1 MRETGEKSSV
11 WLFLRSYPK
20 SMKTH
25 TQVIEVV
32 ESRLLKAMTAC
43 DKTEL
48 YNLIHPDFVLTNEN
62 GEVFSGIE
70 KLQINEPKLLRIK
83 TTAILERSISF
94 FNNVAVVNSFE
105 KRTGDFRG
113 MYFER
118 EYRITRIWKFNGRN
132 WLIIAASVVLM

>member
-1 MRETGEKSSV
+1 
-11 WLFLRSYPK
+11 
-20 SMKTH
+20 MKTH

-48 YNLIHPDFVLTNEN
+48 HSLIHPDFVLTNEN

-83 TTAILERSISF
+83 TTQILERNISF
-94 FNNVAVVNSFE
+94 FNNVAIVNSFE

-113 MYFER
+113 MSFER
-118 EYRITRIWKFNGRN
+118 EYRITRVWKFNGRN
-132 WLIIAASVVLM
+132 WMIIAASVVLI